1 MRVRWLRTALANLDA
16 EAEYIA
22 EDNLA
27 AAGRTVQRILRAVNL
42 LGKNP
47 AMGRAGRVAGTREL
61 VVAGTPYILPYRVR
75 GEAVEILRVFHA
87 ARKWPE
93 KLRRGRMEFRE
104 LKLENGKGK
113 IENRW
118 SQSAATRHYCSSFCM
133 WTYCRSGSGSNFGFP
148 SSLVCASPFRRYS
161 KVVSMGCME
170 VTG

>member
-22 EDNLA
+22 EDNAA
-27 AAGRTVQRILRAVNL
+27 AAGRTVQRILRAVKV

-61 VVAGTPYILPYRVR
+61 VVVGTPYILPYRAR

-93 KLRRGRMEFRE
+93 KL
-104 LKLENGKGK
+104 
-113 IENRW
+113 
-118 SQSAATRHYCSSFCM
+118 
-133 WTYCRSGSGSNFGFP
+133 
-148 SSLVCASPFRRYS
+148 
-161 KVVSMGCME
+161 
-170 VTG
+170 